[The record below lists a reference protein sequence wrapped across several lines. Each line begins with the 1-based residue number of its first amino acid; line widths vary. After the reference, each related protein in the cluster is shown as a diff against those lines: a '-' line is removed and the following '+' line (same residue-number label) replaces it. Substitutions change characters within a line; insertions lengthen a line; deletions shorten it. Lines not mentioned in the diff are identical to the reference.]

1 MGKSKKYKIYSV
13 DYLAN
18 NDLTEEDLHYIFDTS
33 SFKYSLVVNMFRHAG
48 EKNKTDADII
58 NICKTDE
65 NWVYKN
71 YWTKKE
77 RASFLKKIIQVFKNV
92 YQYSLETAK
101 GKAEWF
107 LFRYGL
113 SIKGNNLIS

>member
-1 MGKSKKYKIYSV
+1 MNTNASRNNRIIFNIYGTQF
-13 DYLAN
+13 YRLQEILN
-18 NDLTEEDLHYIFDTS
+18 QEKEKLIKDLTEEDLHYIFDTS

-77 RASFLKKIIQVFKNV
+77 RASFLKKII
-92 YQYSLETAK
+92 
-101 GKAEWF
+101 
-107 LFRYGL
+107 L
-113 SIKGNNLIS
+113 SATIIPTIKTK